1 MSCCL
6 KGNEKKHICIIPPLL
21 YYFLI
26 YIFFDI
32 VSIFRFYQIK
42 FWIKFTS
49 GLLVHS
55 YVVPNKSSLSQA
67 WKTRKLFLSQRLV
80 WFSYKAISHNSSK
93 VKRGKVQTGL
103 MQTCWLPWDKIC
115 HVNVSTH
122 CTYEK
127 IKEMFTFEMSWL
139 SCEIQPWDWVMIL
152 LHYQLNVYI
161 LERIT
166 QTLKK
171 GFLHFVKFF

>member
-32 VSIFRFYQIK
+32 VATFRFYQIK

-49 GLLVHS
+49 GLLVYS

-80 WFSYKAISHNSSK
+80 WFSYKAVSYFPQFIKSKKRKSSDWIDANMLTTL
-93 VKRGKVQTGL
+93 RQ
-103 MQTCWLPWDKIC
+103 D
-115 HVNVSTH
+115 
-122 CTYEK
+122 
-127 IKEMFTFEMSWL
+127 L
-139 SCEIQPWDWVMIL
+139 SCQCVNT
-152 LHYQLNVYI
+152 LHL
-161 LERIT
+161 
-166 QTLKK
+166 
-171 GFLHFVKFF
+171 